1 MQHGYSKDHRP
12 DLPQLKLMAAEPS
25 GHLIA
30 SDVLAGHK
38 ADGPLYQPMLAR
50 VRQIVGKSGL
60 LYAGDSKMASLETR
74 ADIVAHNDYYLMPL
88 PLTGETKEHK
98 EAWVNAADDID
109 SC

>member
-1 MQHGYSKDHRP
+1 
-12 DLPQLKLMAAEPS
+12 
-25 GHLIA
+25 
-30 SDVLAGHK
+30 VLAGHK
-38 ADGPLYQPMLAR
+38 ADDPLYQPMLAR

-98 EAWVNAADDID
+98 EAWVSSAVDGQPQSLESIQLIRGEGRMLGWWL
-109 SC
+109 